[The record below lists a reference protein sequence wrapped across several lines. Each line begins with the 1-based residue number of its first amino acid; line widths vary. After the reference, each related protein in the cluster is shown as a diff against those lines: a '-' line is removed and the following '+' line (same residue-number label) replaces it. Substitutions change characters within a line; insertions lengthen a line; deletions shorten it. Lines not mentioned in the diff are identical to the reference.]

1 MTERSTRVSARPKP
15 GPRRPRG
22 AVQPRSVNQPKAVR
36 RSEHGVSKRR
46 TGTHEKAPGRG
57 SAPARAQKSPRP
69 PVDRATNRRWWLGVG
84 LFTIVAFLFALL
96 EAPAFE
102 ASQTQINGHA
112 RTNEGAIVAALQISD
127 DQALLTYDTDAAAQR
142 VAELPWV
149 EHVEVIRQWPST
161 ARVVI
166 RERAVRF
173 GLGDRTGL
181 NWFVVGEDRVAIES
195 RSTPPT
201 GVPLI
206 VAADPIMESVVLG
219 EPIDGVARV
228 VGLVDGLPEQL
239 DSWVSLWSIDDDG
252 VVRANLVGSAEAV
265 FGPAG
270 DSRTQFVSLASI
282 LNGGTPLACIRT
294 IDLSTP
300 DTPVINRDPAC
311 VLASQELQ

>member
-1 MTERSTRVSARPKP
+1 MALLV
-15 GPRRPRG
+15 
-22 AVQPRSVNQPKAVR
+22 
-36 RSEHGVSKRR
+36 
-46 TGTHEKAPGRG
+46 
-57 SAPARAQKSPRP
+57 
-69 PVDRATNRRWWLGVG
+69 
-84 LFTIVAFLFALL
+84 ALL

-112 RTNEGAIVAALQISD
+112 RTNEGAIAAALAISD
-127 DQALLTYDTDAAAQR
+127 DQALVTYDTDAAARR

-149 EHVEVIRQWPST
+149 ERVDVVRQWPST
-161 ARVVI
+161 VRVVI
-166 RERAVRF
+166 RERAVMV
-173 GLGDRTGL
+173 GLGDRTGHS
-181 NWFVVGEDRVAIES
+181 WIVVGEDRVAIES

-219 EPIDGVARV
+219 EPIEGVTRV
-228 VGLVDGLPEQL
+228 VGLVEDLPEQL

-282 LNGGTPLACIRT
+282 LNGGTELACIRT

-300 DTPVINRDPAC
+300 DTPVINRDPGC